1 MVVGI
6 DGRSLQSARG
16 VWRYLAPTLGALAAA
31 MPDDELRILAPGDAP
46 LTGVPQGPNVT
57 LVRPRANSR
66 AFYARSA
73 LLRRPRIDRCLGAP
87 DVFWLPANHPCT
99 VSDGVPLVLTIH
111 DLSFDVR
118 PQDFT
123 WSDRLN
129 HRITNAR
136 AQARRAHRILVTT
149 RAVRDEVV
157 AAYGVDA
164 ERIDVVAPGISPP
177 AQSLEVDAIAAA
189 RARYGLPERYVLQ
202 VGALEPRKQPQ
213 LLARAAARAGLP
225 AVFAGEGRLAA
236 ELAGPGV
243 HLLGHVADDD
253 LDLLYAGALVLAYP
267 SLLEGYGFP
276 PQEAALRGTAS
287 VVSDLP
293 ALREVLGDGAR
304 FVPPGDEDALAAA
317 LADLAADDAARAD
330 LAARAHAHAAPRTWA
345 AAGAGVAATLRRAAP
360 APA

>member
-46 LTGVPQGPNVT
+46 LTGVPQAPNVT
-57 LVRPRANSR
+57 LVRPPANSR

-87 DVFWLPANHPCT
+87 DVFWLPANHPST

-118 PQDFT
+118 PRDFT

-136 AQARRAHRILVTT
+136 AQARRADRILVTT
-149 RAVRDEVV
+149 CAVRDEVV

-164 ERIDVVAPGISPP
+164 GRIDVVAPGISRP
-177 AQSLEVDAIAAA
+177 AQPLEADAIAAA

-202 VGALEPRKQPQ
+202 VGALEPRKQPD

-225 AVFAGEGRLAA
+225 AVFAGEGRLVAV
-236 ELAGPGV
+236 LAGPGV
-243 HLLGHVADDD
+243 HLLGHVPDDD

-276 PQEAALRGTAS
+276 PQEAALRGTAA

-317 LADLAADDAARAD
+317 LAELEADDAARAD
-330 LAARAHAHAAPRTWA
+330 LAARAYAHAAPRTWA